1 MILRRFGNWM
11 RSWLAR
17 HPGGDRAEGR
27 EHEAVLIGAAYRSA
41 VAGQVAPSPL
51 VSWLDDAHR
60 LRPHLRLAVAI
71 PDLPVRQRGRTPQ
84 PLRAEAAPSP
94 APEQQV
100 ATPPADRH
108 DCQVVTAEPPA
119 LTPPTLTPPA
129 LTPPALTPNEA
140 HPVVDAELDGLEGMD
155 AERRRLV
162 LLRYLVH
169 QRVYNEGFGRGETPD
184 QYRPRSPQPKGERPA

>member
-17 HPGGDRAEGR
+17 HPGGVHAEGS
-27 EHEAVLIGAAYRSA
+27 EQQAVLICAAYRS
-41 VAGQVAPSPL
+41 VVTGQVAPSPL

-60 LRPHLRLAVAI
+60 LRPHLRLAVTI

-119 LTPPTLTPPA
+119 LTP
-129 LTPPALTPNEA
+129 NEA
-140 HPVVDAELDGLEGMD
+140 HPDVDAELDGLEGMD

-184 QYRPRSPQPKGERPA
+184 QYRPRSPRPKGERPS